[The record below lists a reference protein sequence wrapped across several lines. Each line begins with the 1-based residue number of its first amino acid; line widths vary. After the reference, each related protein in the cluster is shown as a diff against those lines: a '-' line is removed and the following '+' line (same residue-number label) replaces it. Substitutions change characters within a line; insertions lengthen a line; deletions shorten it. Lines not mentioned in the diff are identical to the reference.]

1 MTLPQIALLAALCCA
16 SVPLALRAPWY
27 VVALTML
34 ATRAFMLQEMMT
46 AKEG

>member
-16 SVPLALRAPWY
+16 SVPLALHAPWY

-34 ATRAFMLQEMMT
+34 ATGGLMAEWIAE

>member
-1 MTLPQIALLAALCCA
+1 MTLPQIALFAGLCCA
-16 SVPLALRAPWY
+16 SVPLALHAPWY

-34 ATRAFMLQEMMT
+34 AGGLMAEWIAE

>member
-27 VVALTML
+27 VMVAVGL
-34 ATRAFMLQEMMT
+34 AARAFMLREMMI

>member
-1 MTLPQIALLAALCCA
+1 MTLPQIALLAGLCCA

-34 ATRAFMLQEMMT
+34 AARAFMLREMT
-46 AKEG
+46 IVKEG

>member
-1 MTLPQIALLAALCCA
+1 MTLPQIALFAALCCA
-16 SVPLALRAPWY
+16 SVPLALRAPAW

-34 ATRAFMLQEMMT
+34 AAGGLMAEWIAQ

>member
-16 SVPLALRAPWY
+16 SVPLAFQAPAW
-27 VVALTML
+27 VVALTMAAAGGL
-34 ATRAFMLQEMMT
+34 MAEWIAE